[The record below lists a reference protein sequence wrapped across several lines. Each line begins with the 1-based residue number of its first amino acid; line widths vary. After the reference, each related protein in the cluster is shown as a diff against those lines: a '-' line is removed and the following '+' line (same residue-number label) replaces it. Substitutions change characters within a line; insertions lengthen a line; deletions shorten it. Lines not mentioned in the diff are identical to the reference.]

1 LEKKLDKWILGM
13 GIKLKNNNK
22 RLKYSLEIFPPK
34 TVNEVNGLIA
44 NLKSMNSKPDF
55 NSVIYGAGGSTQ
67 NSSLDL
73 VKRLHIETDI
83 AVAAHLTC
91 VNSSI
96 DDVIHLVEL
105 YSKIGIKKIVALR
118 GDPPEGLDV
127 PYRPYKNGFHST
139 ADLVTAIKKVNDF
152 DIYVAGY
159 PEKHPESLD
168 KKRDIDTLESK
179 VTAGAHSIVT
189 QFFFDNEL
197 YYDYVKI
204 LKKRNINIP
213 IIPGIVPIVNF
224 NQIKR
229 FSDKCGASI
238 PKNIADEFLNSSET
252 DMNNYNLCKKIITKQ
267 ISDLINKGVNNFH
280 LYSLNRIQL
289 IASIWDDI
297 LNQNS

>member
-1 LEKKLDKWILGM
+1 M

-22 RLKYSLEIFPPK
+22 ILKYSLEIFPPK
-34 TVNEVNGLIA
+34 TVNEVNRLIA

-55 NSVIYGAGGSTQ
+55 ISVTYGAGGSTQ
-67 NSSLDL
+67 NSTLDL

-118 GDPPEGLDV
+118 GDPLDGLSV
-127 PYRPYKNGFHST
+127 PYRPYKDGFHNT

-159 PEKHPESLD
+159 PEKHPESLN
-168 KKRDIDTLESK
+168 KKIDIDTLESK
-179 VTAGAHSIVT
+179 VIAGAYSIVT

-213 IIPGIVPIVNF
+213 IIPGIVPIINF

-238 PKNIADEFLNSSET
+238 PENIVDEFLNSTET
-252 DMNNYNLCKKIITKQ
+252 DMNNYNLCKKIITRQ
-267 ISDLINKGVNNFH
+267 ISDLINNGVNNFH

-289 IASIWDDI
+289 MASIWDDI